1 MPREVHTPTRSS
13 ALLSPVPMAILRTP
27 FNDNPRAGCGKEG
40 ALTPGGRVRPFVP
53 PRWATGSTAPPK
65 EPCNHRQTQHYPS
78 RPYTQTKG
86 LFSAGN
92 APLGSGSPLPKSNT
106 WKAIR
111 CPWTE
116 AWLSQ
121 QRSFSPT
128 EADSAINLCSKRGH
142 GQPQRCEEKCSHE
155 RKEVWEGDTQPMGN
169 PFPRPSHQGHPGTVV
184 QERNPCT
191 ALQMVLA
198 KWEGEAVGMPGI
210 GEVRDPNPC
219 PCGGCQSPPSMEQTL
234 RGLVPLLG
242 TQGRRRGAKQDG

>member
-169 PFPRPSHQGHPGTVV
+169 PFPRPSHQGHPGTGF

-191 ALQMVLA
+191 AIQMLLA

-219 PCGGCQSPPSMEQTL
+219 PCGGWGEGP
-234 RGLVPLLG
+234 RALLPWS
-242 TQGRRRGAKQDG
+242 ASYDV

>member
-169 PFPRPSHQGHPGTVV
+169 PFPRPSH
-184 QERNPCT
+184 
-191 ALQMVLA
+191 
-198 KWEGEAVGMPGI
+198 
-210 GEVRDPNPC
+210 
-219 PCGGCQSPPSMEQTL
+219 
-234 RGLVPLLG
+234 
-242 TQGRRRGAKQDG
+242 